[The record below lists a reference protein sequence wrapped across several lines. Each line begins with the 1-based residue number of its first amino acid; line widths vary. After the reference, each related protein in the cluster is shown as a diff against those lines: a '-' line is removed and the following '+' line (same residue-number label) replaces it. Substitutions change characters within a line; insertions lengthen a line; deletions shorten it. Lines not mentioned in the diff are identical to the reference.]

1 MMRLRLLI
9 PLAGALALT
18 AVCAKA
24 VPATTPQIAAKKA
37 EAAQVLQE
45 ISAIDEQLNAT
56 SEQYDGARVRLQ
68 ALRKNLKAEQ
78 AQLGAAKARYQL
90 AQRRAAKF
98 VVWLYTSPHAS
109 SLDVILGARNIGDML
124 ALSDAENA
132 ISRRATAITNQ
143 AASAKASLEQKV
155 QQLNRDRAAAA
166 STVRELSARKTE
178 ILQGL
183 AERRTLLKQV
193 EGQVEKLEAAERA
206 RQARLAAIARARVE
220 AEIKARAAA
229 QAAAAAAARQAAAQ
243 QAAAVKAAQA
253 RAAAAATTT
262 TTPDGSTTTTPA
274 AVTTTPAATTTTPAA
289 PPPITTASGPFIN
302 PSPLVPTSD
311 LPAGHPSAAQIAL
324 QYLGVPYLWGGS
336 TPAGFD
342 CSGLVT
348 YVFAQLG
355 VVLPH
360 FAAAQWEFGA
370 PVAVSQLQP
379 GDLVF
384 FDALDHV
391 GIYLGND
398 QFIDAPHTG
407 SWVRIDTLSE
417 PWYHKH
423 YVGARRV

>member
-1 MMRLRLLI
+1 MRMRLLI
-9 PLAGALALT
+9 PLAGAIALSILCAT
-18 AVCAKA
+18 AT
-24 VPATTPQIAAKKA
+24 PATTPKIAAKQA
-37 EAAQVLQE
+37 EAARVLAE

-56 SEQYDGARVRLQ
+56 SEQYDGARVRLH
-68 ALRKNLKAEQ
+68 ALRKNLKIEQ
-78 AQLGAAKARYQL
+78 AELGQAKARYEL

-109 SLDVILGARNIGDML
+109 TLDVILGARSLGDML
-124 ALSDAENA
+124 RLTDAENA
-132 ISRRATAITNQ
+132 ISRRATAITKQ
-143 AASAKASLEQKV
+143 AAAAKAALEAKV
-155 QQLNRDRAAAA
+155 HQLNRDRAAAA
-166 STVRELSARKTE
+166 GTVRELAARRTE
-178 ILQGL
+178 IMQGL
-183 AERRTLLKQV
+183 AERRKLLTKVQGEV
-193 EGQVEKLEAAERA
+193 QKLEAAERA
-206 RQARLAAIARARVE
+206 RQERLAAIARARVV

-229 QAAAAAAARQAAAQ
+229 QAAAAAAARKAAAEQAAAQ
-243 QAAAVKAAQA
+243 KAAQA
-253 RAAAAATTT
+253 RAAVAATTSTTATDGGTTTATAATTT
-262 TTPDGSTTTTPA
+262 TTP
-274 AVTTTPAATTTTPAA
+274 AATTPA
-289 PPPITTASGPFIN
+289 PPPITTSSGAFIN
-302 PSPLVPTSD
+302 PSPLVPTAD
-311 LPAGHPSAAQIAL
+311 LPDGHPSAAQIAL

-342 CSGLVT
+342 CSGLVS
-348 YVFAQLG
+348 YVFAQVG
-355 VVLPH
+355 VFLPH

-407 SWVRIDTLSE
+407 SWVRIDTLGE

>member
-109 SLDVILGARNIGDML
+109 SLDVILGARNLGDML

-178 ILQGL
+178 IMQGL

-193 EGQVEKLEAAERA
+193 RGTGREAR
-206 RQARLAAIARARVE
+206 
-220 AEIKARAAA
+220 
-229 QAAAAAAARQAAAQ
+229 
-243 QAAAVKAAQA
+243 
-253 RAAAAATTT
+253 
-262 TTPDGSTTTTPA
+262 
-274 AVTTTPAATTTTPAA
+274 
-289 PPPITTASGPFIN
+289 
-302 PSPLVPTSD
+302 
-311 LPAGHPSAAQIAL
+311 
-324 QYLGVPYLWGGS
+324 GG
-336 TPAGFD
+336 
-342 CSGLVT
+342 
-348 YVFAQLG
+348 
-355 VVLPH
+355 
-360 FAAAQWEFGA
+360 
-370 PVAVSQLQP
+370 
-379 GDLVF
+379 
-384 FDALDHV
+384 
-391 GIYLGND
+391 
-398 QFIDAPHTG
+398 
-407 SWVRIDTLSE
+407 
-417 PWYHKH
+417 
-423 YVGARRV
+423 

>member
-18 AVCAKA
+18 AVCARA
-24 VPATTPQIAAKKA
+24 VPATTPAIAAKQA
-37 EAAQVLQE
+37 EAARVLQE

-90 AQRRAAKF
+90 AQQRAAKF

-124 ALSDAENA
+124 RLSDAENA

-143 AASAKASLEQKV
+143 AAMAKASLEEKV
-155 QQLNRDRAAAA
+155 QQLNRDRTAAA
-166 STVRELSARKTE
+166 STVEELAARRTE
-178 ILQGL
+178 IMQGL
-183 AERRTLLKQV
+183 AQRRTLLKQV
-193 EGQVEKLEAAERA
+193 QGQVQKLEAAERA

-220 AEIKARAAA
+220 AEIRARARAQA
-229 QAAAAAAARQAAAQ
+229 QAAAAARHAAALQAAAD
-243 QAAAVKAAQA
+243 KAAQA
-253 RAAAAATTT
+253 RAAAAATTPTATADAT
-262 TTPDGSTTTTPA
+262 TTQPE
-274 AVTTTPAATTTTPAA
+274 ATTTTPSVTTTAP

-302 PSPLVPTSD
+302 PSPLVPTAD
-311 LPAGHPSAAQIAL
+311 LPAGHPAAAQIAL
-324 QYLGVPYLWGGS
+324 QYLGVPYLWGGA
-336 TPAGFD
+336 TPSGFD

-348 YVFAQLG
+348 YVFGQLG
-355 VVLPH
+355 VLLPH

-407 SWVRIDTLSE
+407 SWVRIDTLGE